1 MNINVG
7 KPSKSY
13 APFAVTK
20 IVDKETASTAVDV
33 PWGYYLA
40 SQKRRI
46 LTRVMTTSINSCIGY
61 LFWDKVTCNFLFA
74 HISTDGEAC
83 SVVSLVKELTGEIYS
98 DEALFVC
105 VTGMGPSNATTARI
119 NHIVSNIGRPH
130 RYFNTPCGGVMV
142 DIALETITQSKGPV
156 AENVKISKEEKK
168 AAMQKENKL
177 PLYSIE
183 LSNSWTGTGKIACPP
198 IVMKTRA
205 RSSSLDKTPEY

>member
-7 KPSKSY
+7 KPSGTY
-13 APFAVTK
+13 IPFAVTK

-40 SQKRRI
+40 SRQRRI

-61 LFWDKVTCNFLFA
+61 LFWDKVHCNFLFA

-105 VTGMGPSNATTARI
+105 VTGMGPTEATTTRI

-130 RYFNTPCGGVMV
+130 RYFNTACGGVMV
-142 DIALETITQSKGPV
+142 DIALETIIQSKGPV
-156 AENVKISKEEKK
+156 AENIKISKEEKQ
-168 AAMQKENKL
+168 AAMKKANKL
-177 PLYSIE
+177 PLYGIE
-183 LSNSWTGTGKIACPP
+183 LSNSWLGTGQVTCPA
-198 IVMKTRA
+198 IVNKTRG
-205 RSSSLDKTPEY
+205 RSGSLEKTPFY